1 MQETD
6 QMPRRLSKRH
16 LPSIFR
22 SGRKSPGVESTFSA
36 SNILPRKVQQ
46 HSNVASAFEP
56 PPEVPEMPSSRAGS
70 VSPLQ
75 ASIFDPVEEEEAHE
89 DYHTEPT
96 TAPQSGSGDE
106 HEYYDLKPPP
116 PTVSHSN
123 MEHLATRFFSV
134 DHLNIILRDQQASTR
149 FSRFLTQFRPYTLP
163 ALESYVDTQKAVAAI
178 EYANSLA
185 DSLPSLTGDIPRPAA
200 VMDKSFQERSRLVV
214 QELVDDA
221 LPAYLTHRLV
231 QIVTD
236 SLVKEIT
243 GNIAPVLRDLIP
255 SLAEVYCISDPSLP
269 DNPIVY
275 ASEGD
280 SLISSSLSHHALT
293 RNSLL

>member
-1 MQETD
+1 MQEGSN
-6 QMPRRLSKRH
+6 PHRRLSKRN

-22 SGRKSPGVESTFSA
+22 SGRKSPGIESSFSA
-36 SNILPRKVQQ
+36 TNILPQKVQPQ
-46 HSNVASAFEP
+46 SNVALAFDP
-56 PPEVPEMPSSRAGS
+56 PPEIPDMPSTRAGS
-70 VSPLQ
+70 VSPIQ
-75 ASIFDPVEEEEAHE
+75 PSVFDAVEEEAQE

-96 TAPQSGSGDE
+96 TAPHSGSADDHE
-106 HEYYDLKPPP
+106 HYNLKPPP

-123 MEHLATRFFSV
+123 MEQLGMRFFSV
-134 DHLNIILRDQQASTR
+134 DHLNVILRDHQASTR
-149 FSRFLTQFRPYTLP
+149 FHRFLAQYRPYTLP
-163 ALESYVDTQKAVAAI
+163 SLESYVDTQKAVAAI

-200 VMDKSFQERSRLVV
+200 TVEKSFEERSRLVV

-231 QIVTD
+231 QLVTD

-275 ASEGD
+275 ASEGHLNPL
-280 SLISSSLSHHALT
+280 SRVVFIVLTSSSLL
-293 RNSLL
+293 

>member
-1 MQETD
+1 MQD
-6 QMPRRLSKRH
+6 ANQVPRRLSKRH

-22 SGRKSPGVESTFSA
+22 SGRKSPGIESTFSA
-36 SNILPRKVQQ
+36 TNILPRKEQ
-46 HSNVASAFEP
+46 HHPNVAAAFEP
-56 PPEVPEMPSSRAGS
+56 PPDVPDMASTRAGS
-70 VSPLQ
+70 VSPIQ
-75 ASIFDPVEEEEAHE
+75 QSIFDPVEEEEEAQA
-89 DYHTEPT
+89 DYITEPT

-116 PTVSHSN
+116 PLVSHSN
-123 MEHLATRFFSV
+123 MEHLAMRFFSV
-134 DHLNIILRDQQASTR
+134 DHLNIILRDYQSSAR
-149 FSRFLTQFRPYTLP
+149 FHRFLTQYRPYTLP
-163 ALESYVDTQKAVAAI
+163 SLESYVDTQKAVAAI

-185 DSLPSLTGDIPRPAA
+185 DNLPSLTGDIPRPAA
-200 VMDKSFQERSRLVV
+200 VMEKSFQERSRLVV

-231 QIVTD
+231 TIVTD

-243 GNIAPVLRDLIP
+243 GNIAPILRDLIP

-280 SLISSSLSHHALT
+280 VVLLSSSENLC
-293 RNSLL
+293 

>member
-1 MQETD
+1 MQD
-6 QMPRRLSKRH
+6 ADHMPRRLSKRH

-46 HSNVASAFEP
+46 HSNVASAFEL
-56 PPEVPEMPSSRAGS
+56 PPEVPNMPSTRAGS

-75 ASIFDPVEEEEAHE
+75 QSIFDPVEEETHE
-89 DYHTEPT
+89 DYYTEPT

-123 MEHLATRFFSV
+123 MEHLAMRFFSV
-134 DHLNIILRDQQASTR
+134 DHLNIILRDSQASTR
-149 FSRFLTQFRPYTLP
+149 FHRFLTQYRPYTLP
-163 ALESYVDTQKAVAAI
+163 SLESYVDTQKAVAAI

-185 DSLPSLTGDIPRPAA
+185 DNLPSLTGDIPRPAA
-200 VMDKSFQERSRLVV
+200 TMDKSFQERSRVVV

-280 SLISSSLSHHALT
+280 SIFSSFL
-293 RNSLL
+293 